1 MKISTQRLL
10 GIALIAGGVLVG
22 VVVMVLLNGYAND
35 GAVTAVTA
43 TFGVI
48 LGFLLLVLPQLV
60 LGVYLIWHDSQQ
72 IDPNKDI

>member
-1 MKISTQRLL
+1 MKILPQRLL

-22 VVVMVLLNGYAND
+22 MVVMVLFNGYAND

-48 LGFLLLVLPQLV
+48 LGFLLLVLPQLA
-60 LGVYLIWHDSQQ
+60 LGVYLIWHDSQP

>member
-10 GIALIAGGVLVG
+10 GIALIGGGVLVG
-22 VVVMVLLNGYAND
+22 VVVMVLFNGYANN
-35 GAVTAVTA
+35 GAVTAGTA
-43 TFGVI
+43 IFAII
-48 LGFLLLVLPQLV
+48 LSFLVLVLPQLT

>member
-10 GIALIAGGVLVG
+10 GIALIGGGVLVG
-22 VVVMVLLNGYAND
+22 VVVMVLFNGYANN
-35 GAVTAVTA
+35 GAITAVIA

-72 IDPNKDI
+72 IGPNKDI

>member
-60 LGVYLIWHDSQQ
+60 LGVYLIWHDSQP

>member
-10 GIALIAGGVLVG
+10 GIALIGGGVLVG
-22 VVVMVLLNGYAND
+22 MVVMVLFNGYANN

-43 TFGVI
+43 IFAII
-48 LGFLLLVLPQLV
+48 LSFLLLVLPQLT
-60 LGVYLIWHDSQQ
+60 LGIYLIWHDSQQ